1 MQFFVNLERRNM
13 ASNFL
18 KAINDAKIS
27 VTTNRDGTRR
37 IGGNAHMD
45 REENQPH
52 RGGNSY
58 RGRSRGR
65 GRNRGGK
72 TAHFVFGG
80 MA

>member
-1 MQFFVNLERRNM
+1 M

-45 REENQPH
+45 REENEPY

-65 GRNRGGK
+65 ARNRGRDGGK
-72 TAHFVFGG
+72 AAQHMVP
-80 MA
+80 